1 MVTTRLGLATVAA
14 LLGAGAGC
22 NQILGTTP
30 PLPFGEGGPTPC
42 GDAEWTHWH
51 PTATHVYDTTDGES
65 GEGYVTD
72 GLTGLAWQT
81 PTRSSESDVTWD
93 HANAYCEAL

>member
-1 MVTTRLGLATVAA
+1 MPGARCVRIVGARGAAGEVMVTTRLGLAAIAA
-14 LLGAGAGC
+14 LLGAAGC

-51 PTATHVYDTTDGES
+51 PTGTHVYDTTG
-65 GEGYVTD
+65 GATARA
-72 GLTGLAWQT
+72 T
-81 PTRSSESDVTWD
+81 
-93 HANAYCEAL
+93 